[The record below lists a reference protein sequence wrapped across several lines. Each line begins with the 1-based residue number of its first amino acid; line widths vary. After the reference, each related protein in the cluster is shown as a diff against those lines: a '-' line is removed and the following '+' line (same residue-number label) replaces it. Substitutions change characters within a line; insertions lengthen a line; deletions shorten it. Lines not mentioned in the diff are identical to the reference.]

1 MNASLRLV
9 LAVLSGVA
17 VAFSYEPF
25 GYWFLAVLGVG
36 AFYLALMPWK
46 RFATA
51 AKPSPSAAF
60 GCLLGFAHA
69 ATCYLILLPWIG
81 AFVGAMPYV
90 ALAIT
95 LALSAL
101 ITGAVGVRIARC
113 QYGFL
118 AFPFVYIAVEF
129 LRSSLPFGGFSW
141 VRLAWGQVNGP
152 LVWLSSIGGP
162 ALVSLAACL
171 AGVSLVTFLITRGR
185 TRRVAALGFALPI
198 GIGGLISPS
207 FDGEGTEAQTA
218 QGNSVLVAAIQ
229 GNVPRLG
236 LDFNAQRRA
245 VLQNHVDETVRAAN
259 DAQKQGEKLD
269 LVIWPENSS
278 DVNPFQD
285 PLAAS
290 SIERAVSAVGAPV
303 LVGTLTRDEVG
314 ARNTMVVF
322 DPETGPGETHHKRFL
337 QPFGEYMPM
346 RDFFRKITDL
356 VDLASDFKPGNGPGV
371 VHMGG
376 IPVGVATCYEVA
388 EDPAYRMAINNGAQI
403 LATPTN
409 NATFGFSDMTYQ
421 QLAMSRLRAIETD
434 RAVVVAATSGVSAIV
449 HPDGT
454 VSQETSIF
462 EANHLIERLPLHT
475 TRTFAVRFG
484 DYLEAAFVWLGFML
498 ILGAAVRRPREYA
511 RQHLNNGEKRCWKRS
526 SHRGEFDIS
535 DHPDVQRD

>member
-1 MNASLRLV
+1 MTASLRLV

-17 VAFSYEPF
+17 VAYSYEPF
-25 GYWFLAVLGVG
+25 GYWFLAVLGIS
-36 AFYLALMPWK
+36 ALYLALLPWPH
-46 RFATA
+46 FAQTTR
-51 AKPSPSAAF
+51 PSPGAGF
-60 GCLLGFAHA
+60 GSLLGFVHA
-69 ATCYLILLPWIG
+69 VTCYLILLPWIG

-95 LALSAL
+95 LALSAI
-101 ITGAVGVRIARC
+101 ITGAVGARIARN

-118 AFPFVYIAVEF
+118 AFPLVYIAVEF
-129 LRSSLPFGGFSW
+129 LRSSFPFGGFSW
-141 VRLAWGQVNGP
+141 VRLAWGQINGP
-152 LVWLSSIGGP
+152 LVWLASVGGP

-171 AGVSLVTFLITRGR
+171 TGVSLVAFLVTRGS

-198 GIGGLISPS
+198 GIGGLISPG
-207 FDGEGTEAQTA
+207 FADEGAEDASPQE
-218 QGNSVLVAAIQ
+218 NSVLVAAIQ

-245 VLQNHVDETVRAAN
+245 VLQNHVDETVRAAE
-259 DAQKQGEKLD
+259 DARSQGEKLD

-290 SIERAVSAVGAPV
+290 SIDRAVSAVDAPV

-322 DPETGPGETHHKRFL
+322 DPEKGAGEMHHKRFL

-356 VDLASDFKPGNGPGV
+356 VDLASDFKPGDGPGV

-388 EDPAYRMAINNGAQI
+388 EDPAYRMAVNNGAQI

-462 EANHLIERLPLHT
+462 EAAHLIERLPLKT
-475 TRTFAVRFG
+475 TRTFAVRYG
-484 DYLEAAFVWLGFML
+484 DFLEAAIVWLGIML
-498 ILGAAVRRPREYA
+498 ILGAAVRRSREYA
-511 RQHLNNGEKRCWKRS
+511 RQHLNNGE
-526 SHRGEFDIS
+526 
-535 DHPDVQRD
+535 

>member
-1 MNASLRLV
+1 MIASLRLI

-17 VAFSYEPF
+17 IAYSYEPF
-25 GYWFLAVLGVG
+25 GYWFLAILGVSSL
-36 AFYLALMPWK
+36 YLALLPWSRFTQTK
-46 RFATA
+46 RA
-51 AKPSPSAAF
+51 APGAGF
-60 GCLLGFAHA
+60 GGLIGFVHA
-69 ATCYLILLPWIG
+69 LTCYLILLPWIG

-95 LALSAL
+95 LALSAI
-101 ITGAVGVRIARC
+101 ITGAVGTRIAQYR
-113 QYGFL
+113 YGFL

-152 LVWLSSIGGP
+152 LVWLASIGGP

-171 AGVSLVTFLITRGR
+171 AGVSLVTFLITHGR

-198 GIGGLISPS
+198 GLGGLISPS
-207 FDGEGTEAQTA
+207 FASEDTRDGTSQDN
-218 QGNSVLVAAIQ
+218 QDNSVLIAAIQ

-245 VLQNHVDETVRAAN
+245 VLQNHVDETVRAAD
-259 DAQKQGEKLD
+259 DAQKHGQKLD

-290 SIERAVSAVGAPV
+290 SIEHAVSAVDAPV
-303 LVGTLTRDEVG
+303 LVGTLTRDAVG

-322 DPETGPGETHHKRFL
+322 DPESGAGEMHHKRFL

-371 VHMGG
+371 VHMAGV
-376 IPVGVATCYEVA
+376 PVGVATCYEVA
-388 EDPAYRMAINNGAQI
+388 EDPAYRMAVNNGAQI

-421 QLAMSRLRAIETD
+421 QLAMSRVRAIETD

-462 EANHLIERLPLHT
+462 EAGHLIERLPLHT
-475 TRTFAVRFG
+475 TRTFAVRYGDFLESAIVWFG
-484 DYLEAAFVWLGFML
+484 IML

-511 RQHLNNGEKRCWKRS
+511 GQHLNNGE
-526 SHRGEFDIS
+526 
-535 DHPDVQRD
+535 